1 MKSLRTLSLA
11 FITTLLFSGCAATVE
26 RLGPDASP
34 IARPA
39 EGADKHVSLSM
50 QRTDDE
56 QPAEDWAAFR
66 LEWKEA
72 MDELA
77 AENDRIF
84 TFVGD
89 DGTAQP
95 PTGVLLKARVN
106 SFRYV
111 SPGKRYAVGVMTG
124 NASMDVDVE
133 FIETPSGRV
142 LGKRRYATTSHTM
155 EGIFSAMTPKQVQA
169 TAREIWQELRP

>member
-1 MKSLRTLSLA
+1 MKSLRALSLA
-11 FITTLLFSGCAATVE
+11 FITTVLFSGCAATVE
-26 RLGPDASP
+26 
-34 IARPA
+34 
-39 EGADKHVSLSM
+39 HLSM
-50 QRTDDE
+50 QRVDDE
-56 QPAEDWAAFR
+56 QPAEDWASFR
-66 LEWKEA
+66 QEWQEA

-77 AENDRIF
+77 AENNRIF
-84 TFVGD
+84 TFVGEN
-89 DGTAQP
+89 GAEQP

-106 SFRYV
+106 AFRYV

-142 LGKRRYATTSHTM
+142 LGKRRYATTSHSM

-169 TAREIWQELRP
+169 TAREIWQELLD

>member
-1 MKSLRTLSLA
+1 MHIVRSLFLA
-11 FITTLLFSGCAATVE
+11 ITTTVLFSGCAATVE
-26 RLGPDASP
+26 RLGSDTGP

-39 EGADKHVSLSM
+39 AAAEKHIALSM
-50 QRTDDE
+50 QRVDDE
-56 QPAEDWAAFR
+56 QPADDWAAFR
-66 LEWKEA
+66 LEWQEA

-77 AENDRIF
+77 AENDRVF
-84 TFVGD
+84 TFVGEN
-89 DGTAQP
+89 GAALP

-106 SFRYV
+106 AFRYV

-124 NASMDVDVE
+124 NASMDVDIE

-169 TAREIWQELRP
+169 TAREIWQELLN